1 MRIHTFGAETAS
13 VVIMLPGSF
22 CSADTMANI
31 INRLE
36 TEFHILAVDYNGQYA
51 ESEKPFT
58 SRRGEAENII
68 RNVEEIQK
76 YGLHGDCRCCLIW
89 CG

>member
-1 MRIHTFGAETAS
+1 MEHSWIL
-13 VVIMLPGSF
+13 I
-22 CSADTMANI
+22 TMANI

-58 SRRGEAENII
+58 SRRGEAEDII